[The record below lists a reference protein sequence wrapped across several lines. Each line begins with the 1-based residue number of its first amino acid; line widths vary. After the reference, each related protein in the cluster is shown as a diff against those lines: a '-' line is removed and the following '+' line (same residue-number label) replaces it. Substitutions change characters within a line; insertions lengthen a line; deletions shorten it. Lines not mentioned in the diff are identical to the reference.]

1 MKTTTS
7 ARATGSILN
16 GLVVA
21 CYDDI
26 RAQSATARIVAG
38 ERKHRLDDS
47 VRQRAVF
54 VAELDVFIQE
64 LGGTARAGGSVA
76 ELLRESLQSAR
87 SLLIG
92 DHAGDRYAICAR
104 VEGLTEALYGHAL
117 EKELPDAV
125 RRTVERQHAAIAADR
140 DELRRRSIL

>member
-1 MKTTTS
+1 MRSTTS
-7 ARATGSILN
+7 ARATGNVLN
-16 GLVVA
+16 GLVIA

-54 VAELDVFIQE
+54 VAELEVFIRE
-64 LGGTARAGGSVA
+64 LGRTPRAGGSVS

-92 DHAGDRYAICAR
+92 DHVGDRYAICAR
-104 VEGLTEALYGHAL
+104 VEALTEALYGHAL
-117 EKELPDAV
+117 EGDLPDSV
-125 RRTVERQHAAIAADR
+125 RLAVERQHAVIAADR